1 MNVYR
6 SIGYAV
12 GTPEA
17 LALAA
22 RLSAW
27 HDAMVAH
34 QRPADTA
41 RVTYCD
47 DDCPHA
53 EARSLW
59 REAVDT
65 FGTVAEQMGFL
76 RRHGVSAAGVLHP
89 TTFSSHGRAQRA
101 SAPLEELKQHP

>member
-1 MNVYR
+1 MNVYK

-22 RLSAW
+22 RLSSW

-34 QRPADTA
+34 QRPTDTT
-41 RVTYCD
+41 RLTRCD

-59 REAVDT
+59 QEAVDVL
-65 FGTVAEQMGFL
+65 GDGVEQMGFL
-76 RRHGVSAAGVLHP
+76 RRYGAAAHHLP
-89 TTFSSHGRAQRA
+89 AYSHGTTD
-101 SAPLEELKQHP
+101 APSPP

>member
-1 MNVYR
+1 MNVYK
-6 SIGYAV
+6 SIGHAV

-34 QRPADTA
+34 QRPADTG
-41 RVTYCD
+41 RVTRCD

-59 REAVDT
+59 REAVDL
-65 FGTVAEQMGFL
+65 FGGYAEQMGFL
-76 RRHGVSAAGVLHP
+76 RRHGAAAHHVPSYAHDIPGDARRL
-89 TTFSSHGRAQRA
+89 SS
-101 SAPLEELKQHP
+101 

>member
-1 MNVYR
+1 MNVYK

-12 GTPEA
+12 ATPDA
-17 LALAA
+17 FALAA

-34 QRPADTA
+34 QRPADTV
-41 RVTYCD
+41 RITRCD

-59 REAVDT
+59 REAIDV
-65 FGTVAEQMGFL
+65 FGGYAERMGFL
-76 RRHGVSAAGVLHP
+76 RRHGAAAHRVPPYANDIPGAARRL
-89 TTFSSHGRAQRA
+89 SS
-101 SAPLEELKQHP
+101 